1 MRIQFLLSI
10 LIFVLFHGPC
20 NSENYLLYDVFE
32 GEGFNLRRDVYIR
45 MANTV
50 RLLNLKRETS
60 SPTIWTLVLP
70 PWIPMSHW
78 MTAASQLP
86 NVTLSSDPLPWSTFF
101 DLNSLSQVIPVME
114 LEEFMTTVLNAIGK
128 RVDLAVQLFR
138 DSVESF
144 SGRLDSVEFCSEEVR
159 SRYQSPD
166 SPYYPPITL
175 YPHMNEGHLNGLLN
189 ASQYDCVTGAL
200 EPLSLAPFLED
211 LLGSI
216 DINRPIKS
224 IYLGSAET
232 VIHGQLSEWSAEY
245 WTIRRSMVF
254 ASELRDVADEF
265 RRTYLNSTDIPD
277 HTFSPFSIPGRGPG
291 SAWLHRT
298 WPFAPAVGGPYLA
311 VHWRCGDYV
320 QSSGDRW
327 INTPSPVQLASQIRF
342 ALDYLASEHSTVI
355 NVVFL
360 STDANKI
367 DIDELGTHLERVKLL
382 RFEPTPERWV
392 ALGPGGIA
400 IVDQWICSHARFFLG
415 TNPSTFT
422 FRIAEERTIMGFPL
436 FSTYNTI
443 CPENGVRLY
452 GGSETTAA
460 APNSCEPLTAWP
472 VVYESA
478 YTIYPEDKTHRPE
491 L

>member
-1 MRIQFLLSI
+1 
-10 LIFVLFHGPC
+10 
-20 NSENYLLYDVFE
+20 
-32 GEGFNLRRDVYIR
+32 

-114 LEEFMTTVLNAIGK
+114 LEEFMTTVFRLLVCYGPQPNKHRICAAHHLFNYPLSTSPLSVLNAIGK

-400 IVDQWICSHARFFLG
+400 IVDQWICSHARIGSDRKL
-415 TNPSTFT
+415 
-422 FRIAEERTIMGFPL
+422 
-436 FSTYNTI
+436 TYKMDDIN
-443 CPENGVRLY
+443 
-452 GGSETTAA
+452 
-460 APNSCEPLTAWP
+460 
-472 VVYESA
+472 VV
-478 YTIYPEDKTHRPE
+478 
-491 L
+491 

>member
-1 MRIQFLLSI
+1 
-10 LIFVLFHGPC
+10 
-20 NSENYLLYDVFE
+20 
-32 GEGFNLRRDVYIR
+32 

-50 RLLNLKRETS
+50 RLLWVRRNPSNRCDFRLLNLNRESS
-60 SPTIWTLVLP
+60 SPTNWTLVLP

-86 NVTLSSDPLPWSTFF
+86 NVTLSSDPLPWSSFF
-101 DLNSLSQVIPVME
+101 DLDSLSQVIPVME
-114 LEEFMTTVLNAIGK
+114 LEEFITTVLNAVGK

-138 DSVESF
+138 NSVESF
-144 SGRLDSVEFCSEEVR
+144 SGRLDSVKFCSEEVR
-159 SRYQSPD
+159 SRYQVRGLCSQLARNLPEFVSSFLQSPD
-166 SPYYPPITL
+166 SLYYPPITL
-175 YPHMNEGHLNGLLN
+175 YPHMNEGHVNGDLS
-189 ASQYDCVTGAL
+189 ASRYDCITGAL

-216 DINRPIKS
+216 DINRSIKS
-224 IYLGSAET
+224 IYLGSAEM
-232 VIHGQLSEWSAEY
+232 VIHGQLSEWSAQY

-277 HTFSPFSIPGRGPG
+277 HTFPPFSVPGRGPG
-291 SAWLHRT
+291 SAWLHRK

-327 INTPSPVQLASQIRF
+327 INTPSPVQLASQIQF
-342 ALDYLASEHSTVI
+342 TLDYLASEHSTVI

-367 DIDELGTHLERVKLL
+367 DVDDLGTHLARVKLV

-392 ALGPGGIA
+392 TLGPGGIA

-422 FRIAEERTIMGFPL
+422 FRIAEERTIMGFSF
-436 FSTYNTI
+436 FSTFNTI
-443 CPENGVRLY
+443 CPEGGVRLY
-452 GGSETTAA
+452 DGSKMTAA
-460 APNSCEPLTAWP
+460 VPASNGCEPLTAWP
-472 VVYESA
+472 VVYEPA